1 MVNIIIREKYLQKI
15 RPYYDS
21 KYIKAITGVRR
32 CGKSE
37 LLGQI
42 IKEIKDTGVDNNH
55 IIVLDLEGKSGEG
68 ITTRKKLEK
77 KIDSRVRDDGKYYI
91 FIDEVQHIKKFEEA
105 IASVRVSY
113 NCSLFVTGSNSKLL
127 HGKLQD
133 RLTGR
138 AKEFEILPFV
148 YSEVLEYKK
157 ANGIAVS
164 DDDFYDFLEFGGMPQ
179 RFEEK
184 DEDGV
189 HQYLDAL
196 YNSIIEKD
204 VFGVHPKINK
214 TDFENVSK
222 YIISTTGRTFSAL
235 SIAKFL
241 KDKLPADIQKKYSE
255 TVNNYASYLEEC
267 YLISKCEPYYLKGK
281 EALNGTRKYYS
292 IDVGLRSALGNI
304 IELDDTFALEG
315 IIYNEL
321 LYRGYSVRYGKLRN
335 GEIDFVAS
343 KGKLKCLIQVAYHID
358 NQKTF
363 DREYGAFKNLTNHS
377 PKYVFSLDRKDTS
390 NNGITHINIIDFLT
404 GKVDI
409 NLS

>member
-1 MVNIIIREKYLQKI
+1 M
-15 RPYYDS
+15 
-21 KYIKAITGVRR
+21 
-32 CGKSE
+32 
-37 LLGQI
+37 
-42 IKEIKDTGVDNNH
+42 
-55 IIVLDLEGKSGEG
+55 
-68 ITTRKKLEK
+68 
-77 KIDSRVRDDGKYYI
+77 
-91 FIDEVQHIKKFEEA
+91 
-105 IASVRVSY
+105 
-113 NCSLFVTGSNSKLL
+113 
-127 HGKLQD
+127 
-133 RLTGR
+133 
-138 AKEFEILPFV
+138 
-148 YSEVLEYKK
+148 
-157 ANGIAVS
+157 
-164 DDDFYDFLEFGGMPQ
+164 
-179 RFEEK
+179 
-184 DEDGV
+184 
-189 HQYLDAL
+189 
-196 YNSIIEKD
+196 
-204 VFGVHPKINK
+204 
-214 TDFENVSK
+214 
-222 YIISTTGRTFSAL
+222 
-235 SIAKFL
+235 
-241 KDKLPADIQKKYSE
+241 
-255 TVNNYASYLEEC
+255 
-267 YLISKCEPYYLKGK
+267 ISKCEPYYLKGK

>member
-1 MVNIIIREKYLQKI
+1 MRVVLLEVLGPGLLLQL
-15 RPYYDS
+15 
-21 KYIKAITGVRR
+21 GNL
-32 CGKSE
+32 GLG
-37 LLGQI
+37 LLP
-42 IKEIKDTGVDNNH
+42 
-55 IIVLDLEGKSGEG
+55 VL
-68 ITTRKKLEK
+68 R
-77 KIDSRVRDDGKYYI
+77 
-91 FIDEVQHIKKFEEA
+91 Q
-105 IASVRVSY
+105 
-113 NCSLFVTGSNSKLL
+113 LL

-157 ANGIAVS
+157 ANGITVS

-196 YNSIIEKD
+196 YKSIIEKD

-214 TDFENVSK
+214 VDFENVSK

-267 YLISKCEPYYLKGK
+267 YLISKCEPYFLKGN
-281 EALNGTRKYYS
+281 EALNGTRKY
-292 IDVGLRSALGNI
+292 
-304 IELDDTFALEG
+304 
-315 IIYNEL
+315 
-321 LYRGYSVRYGKLRN
+321 
-335 GEIDFVAS
+335 
-343 KGKLKCLIQVAYHID
+343 
-358 NQKTF
+358 
-363 DREYGAFKNLTNHS
+363 
-377 PKYVFSLDRKDTS
+377 
-390 NNGITHINIIDFLT
+390 
-404 GKVDI
+404 
-409 NLS
+409 